1 MSDYDVVVIGGGVGG
16 TAVGAILSS
25 QGLRTLLVEKNEI
38 IGGRCSTYEKEGFK
52 IDVGV
57 HSFGRTKNGP
67 HGRILKMIGMENA
80 IEWVLAR
87 SPGPSQYYQ
96 GKFWKFPKEL
106 GELIPPF
113 DAQKVT
119 RLFSDILQIQ
129 DTKDLDKI
137 NTKSWLSKYT
147 NNTLVHSFINTI
159 CALYFVIPYT
169 EASAGEFVRCTSS
182 LVKHLSTGYPKGGC
196 ISVPQA
202 YANGI
207 SKFKGDVKTGIS
219 AKRIIVEGQRVR
231 GVELADGEFVSSKT
245 VISNAGIR
253 ETVNN
258 LVGRSHFDGNY
269 LKKVDRLKYSMSA
282 FALKVALKKPI
293 TDLKLVFSFSSED
306 PEQRYRSI
314 LKGDVP
320 DEVDLF
326 IPVPSN
332 YDPSLAPKGRQLVIA
347 GTWMTQ
353 EVFDKNRERWIEN
366 SMRSLEKVFPMLQD
380 NLMWW
385 DVTTPRDIELLAGKE
400 ASVIGVGQKVG
411 QTGANRPSPIL
422 PIEGLYMVG
431 GDAGGWGIGTELA
444 AESAI
449 QCSDVVLKKHR
460 KV

>member
-1 MSDYDVVVIGGGVGG
+1 MSVYDVAVIGGGVGG

-25 QGLRTLLVEKNEI
+25 KGLRTLLVEKNKN
-38 IGGRCSTYEKEGFK
+38 IGGRCSTYEKKGFK

-57 HSFGRTKNGP
+57 HSFGRTSKGP
-67 HGRILKMIGMENA
+67 HGRVLKMIGMENA
-80 IEWVLAR
+80 VEWVPAR

-96 GKFWKFPKEL
+96 GRFWKFPKEL
-106 GELIPPF
+106 GGLIPPS

-119 RLFSDILQIQ
+119 RLFSEIMQVQ
-129 DTKDLDKI
+129 DTKDLDNT

-159 CALYFVIPYT
+159 CMLYFVIPYT
-169 EASAGEFVRCTSS
+169 EASAGEFVRCMSS
-182 LVKHLSTGYPKGGC
+182 LIKHLSTGYPKGGC

-202 YANGI
+202 YADGI
-207 SKFKGDVKTGIS
+207 SKFKGVVKTAIS
-219 AKRIIVEGQRVR
+219 AKRIIVEDQRIR

-269 LKKVDRLKYSMSA
+269 LEKVDKLKYSMSA
-282 FALKVALKKPI
+282 LALKVALKRPI

-306 PEQRYRSI
+306 PEQKYESI
-314 LKGDVP
+314 LKGYVP

-326 IPVPSN
+326 IPIPSN
-332 YDPSLAPKGRQLVIA
+332 YDPNLAPKGRQLIIA

-353 EVFDKNRERWIEN
+353 EIFDKNRERWIDN
-366 SMRSLEKVFPMLQD
+366 SMRCLQNIFPVLSD

-385 DVTTPRDIELLAGKE
+385 DVTTPKDIELLAGKE
-400 ASVIGVGQKVG
+400 ASVVGVGQKVG
-411 QTGANRPSPIL
+411 QTGVNRPSSIL
-422 PIEGLYMVG
+422 PIEGLYIVG

-449 QCSDVVLKKHR
+449 QCSELILKKHR